1 MRFDDLYLGNNLGQT
16 VQRIEAK
23 ADHESQE
30 AYLYFYIS
38 KFMSFEVPIGLNAK
52 TGVLYGYAK
61 ELISDDEWEKYT
73 IQ

>member
-1 MRFDDLYLGNNLGQT
+1 MTLGDLYFGNILGQT
-16 VQRIEAK
+16 VQRIEVK
-23 ADHESQE
+23 ADHESKE

-38 KFMSFEVPIGLNAK
+38 KFMSFEVPIGFDAK

-61 ELISDDEWEKYT
+61 ELISDDEWEKYI

>member
-16 VQRIEAK
+16 VQRIKAK

-38 KFMSFEVPIGLNAK
+38 KFMSFEVPIGLNVK
-52 TGVLYGYAK
+52 TGVLYGYAR